1 MMFKKKGLIFCPN
14 GQNGYDQHSFMVPTP
29 ILMGDKIR
37 VFGAVRDAS
46 GVARICSIDLNAQ
59 NPSEIIP
66 NSYRLAFDIG
76 QDGTFDDN
84 GVILGS
90 IVYDGEKWRMYYV
103 GFQKVLK
110 AKFYAFTGVAES
122 KDLLIFERKFQTPI
136 IDRKDWMKFIGAI
149 HTVIKEDDKYK
160 VWYVAGNGWEKI
172 AGKEYPQYSVYYTES
187 QDGYK
192 LDYAINHH
200 IVPATSKEYRIGR
213 PVVYKLPDK
222 YIMFCTYD
230 TLEKQYGIAYFESKN
245 GINWERMDD
254 KLQGLEKSE
263 SGWDSE
269 MTCYPTL
276 LNYKDKTYCFYNGN
290 NMGAT
295 GFGYAEL
302 IK

>member
-1 MMFKKKGLIFCPN
+1 MIFEKKGLIFCPK
-14 GQNGYDQHSFMVPTP
+14 GENGYDKSSFMVPTP
-29 ILMGDKIR
+29 ILIDGVIR
-37 VFGAVRDAS
+37 IFGTTRDEK
-46 GVARICSIDLNAQ
+46 GVGRIVSIDVNPE

-76 QDGTFDDN
+76 QNGCFDDN
-84 GVILGS
+84 GLIMGS
-90 IVYDGEKWRMYYV
+90 IIHDGEKWRMYYV
-103 GFQKVLK
+103 AFQLVQK
-110 AKFYAFTGVAES
+110 AKFYAFSGIAES
-122 KDLLIFERKFQTPI
+122 DDLLSFKRKFQTPI

-149 HTVIKEDDKYK
+149 HTVIKDEDKYK
-160 VWYVAGNGWEKI
+160 VWYVAGNGWETI

-187 QDGYK
+187 QDGYEFNYK
-192 LDYAINHH
+192 VNHH
-200 IVPATSKEYRIGR
+200 IVPTNSNEYRIGR
-213 PVVYKLPDK
+213 PVVYKLQDK

-230 TLEKQYGIAYFESKN
+230 TLAKQYGIAYFESAD
-245 GINWERMDD
+245 GINWKRMDE
-254 KLQGLEKSE
+254 KLQGLERSE

-290 NMGAT
+290 NMGET